1 MGDTYAGH
9 IVAAG
14 DTAVRHGASDRLD
27 VTDPSAP
34 REVGTVKIGGAAD
47 SVEGLV
53 VIDVSPPTDPQQVL
67 RTVRVGS
74 GDYRDVA
81 VRNGYAYVADAPEEP
96 YILRTEAL
104 TAPKQSTP

>member
-1 MGDTYAGH
+1 MTVAGGYAYAFGGERP
-9 IVAAG
+9 VA
-14 DTAVRHGASDRLD
+14 
-27 VTDPSAP
+27 
-34 REVGTVKIGGAAD
+34 E

-53 VIDVSPPTDPQQVL
+53 VIDVSPPDPQQVL
-67 RTVRVGS
+67 RTIRVGS